1 MFRVVIQQ
9 ISNRYMQ
16 GNLSLLGASLR
27 PMKKCPVCESTKG
40 VRSYLY
46 GMLMEEP
53 DRAKFVVGGC
63 CMSDDMPDYKC
74 INCEIDFYKHS
85 LDYQKSSE

>member
-1 MFRVVIQQ
+1 MGGRQFVIAG
-9 ISNRYMQ
+9 SYFD
-16 GNLSLLGASLR
+16 SV
-27 PMKKCPVCESTKG
+27 KKCPVCKTTKG

-63 CMSDDMPDYKC
+63 CISEEMPDYKC
-74 INCEIDFYKHS
+74 LKCEVDFFKNS
-85 LDYQKSSE
+85 ADYRKSSNE

>member
-1 MFRVVIQQ
+1 MCARQFVIAG
-9 ISNRYMQ
+9 SYFE
-16 GNLSLLGASLR
+16 
-27 PMKKCPVCESTKG
+27 PMKKCPVCKSTNG

-63 CMSDDMPDYKC
+63 CMSDNMADYKC
-74 INCEIDFYKHS
+74 ISCDIDFFKNS
-85 LDYQKSSE
+85 ADYQKASE